1 MTLLTCPWL
10 NQMASTTPSTALSRS
25 AESKMMTGDLPPS
38 SSDSFLPEPA
48 VARRSTWPI
57 YDHEE
62 LVIVHVDTYHDKL
75 VFNKIRVHLVARKH
89 YNVATS
95 VEPVKPTFSTSGC
108 NASLLPIAPLPVIT
122 LKTPG
127 GKPASAQIYITILRA
142 YNRQTEPPETFCSS
156 LVRCTRRKV

>member
-57 YDHEE
+57 YEREE
-62 LVIVHVDTYHDKL
+62 LLIAHVNTYHEKL
-75 VFNKIRVHLVARKH
+75 FNKIRVHLVARKH